1 MYFETKSWDEMG
13 QFDITSSIDYVLNVT
28 REETLAAYIGY
39 SLGCSLFFISAI
51 ERPEM
56 NDKVDVMIGFGPTVS
71 AAHLKNYFRLMAP
84 FVKLYQV
91 GYISHFDLQNC

>member
-1 MYFETKSWDEMG
+1 MG

-39 SLGCSLFFISAI
+39 SLDCSLFFISAI

-84 FVKLYQV
+84 FVKLYQERFTLTMAY
-91 GYISHFDLQNC
+91 YIPLPV